1 MLPCLLCDDPN
12 HSKGQY
18 EDNSMSQTILYY
30 TEHCHLCDEAEAL
43 LHIAGYGECY
53 IKVEIENDPGLLQL
67 YEIHIPVLKRTDNEQ
82 ELFWPFDA
90 QKLAVFLEADK

>member
-1 MLPCLLCDDPN
+1 MR
-12 HSKGQY
+12 
-18 EDNSMSQTILYY
+18 QTILYY

-43 LHIAGYGECY
+43 LHSAGYGKCY
-53 IKVEIENDPGLLQL
+53 TKVEIENNPGLLQL

-90 QKLAVFLEADK
+90 QKLAAFLQSEQ